1 MIDRNSELL
10 EDKSQ
15 KIMNLPIEVEK
26 KTKENVDL
34 KMEKDITKQEYQCKI
49 ARILSNTLDF
59 YEYHPWSGI
68 K

>member
-10 EDKSQ
+10 EEKSQ

-34 KMEKDITKQEYQCKI
+34 KRENDKTKQEC
-49 ARILSNTLDF
+49 
-59 YEYHPWSGI
+59 E
-68 K
+68 